1 MLPHTA
7 HTPDSAV
14 SAQAPHAVVCSAD
27 SQGSQISRAH
37 TGPKRRQQG
46 RERLQRPAAGVA
58 LNSRGQK
65 RCRQCP
71 RVARAPRPPTPSYA
85 FLELLDSPLLQPSRK
100 KHKTKSKSRDGQN
113 SRPLSRFA
121 RFAFAR
127 PISRS
132 FSNRRAH
139 VAVDCCAA
147 KRSPKHGTSGAAVG
161 LILIERAAPR
171 RELQGPRDAVEV
183 AGICAGRGDGSC
195 TASAAARRRPGDG
208 QRCRRLC
215 SA

>member
-1 MLPHTA
+1 MIPDAISRDQVTYAGRTFNVRNRHHRRLLRSNPISSRMLPHTA
-7 HTPDSAV
+7 RTPDSAV

-85 FLELLDSPLLQPSRK
+85 FLELLLLPCYRLRGKSTRQNHVTDKIRGRFPALLVLLLPGRFRDLSPIDVP
-100 KHKTKSKSRDGQN
+100 T
-113 SRPLSRFA
+113 
-121 RFAFAR
+121 
-127 PISRS
+127 
-132 FSNRRAH
+132 
-139 VAVDCCAA
+139 
-147 KRSPKHGTSGAAVG
+147 
-161 LILIERAAPR
+161 
-171 RELQGPRDAVEV
+171 
-183 AGICAGRGDGSC
+183 
-195 TASAAARRRPGDG
+195 
-208 QRCRRLC
+208 
-215 SA
+215 

>member
-113 SRPLSRFA
+113 SRPLSRA
-121 RFAFAR
+121 ALLVLLLPGRFLHA
-127 PISRS
+127 
-132 FSNRRAH
+132 
-139 VAVDCCAA
+139 AVDCCAA

-183 AGICAGRGDGSC
+183 AGISAGRGDGSC
-195 TASAAARRRPGDG
+195 TASAAARRCPGDG
-208 QRCRRLC
+208 PRCRRLC

>member
-100 KHKTKSKSRDGQN
+100 KHKTKSRDGQN
-113 SRPLSRFA
+113 SRPLSRFLLL
-121 RFAFAR
+121 FATAD
-127 PISRS
+127 
-132 FSNRRAH
+132 FSNRRAVH
-139 VAVDCCAA
+139 AA

-183 AGICAGRGDGSC
+183 AGISAGRGDGSC
-195 TASAAARRRPGDG
+195 TASAAARRCPGDG
-208 QRCRRLC
+208 PRCRRLC

>member
-1 MLPHTA
+1 MIPDAISRDQVTYAGRTFNVRNRHHRRLLRSNPISSRMLPHTA
-7 HTPDSAV
+7 RTPDSAV

-85 FLELLDSPLLQPSRK
+85 CLELPEVTCLVTAFAGKAR
-100 KHKTKSKSRDGQN
+100 QN
-113 SRPLSRFA
+113 SWGHVDSDSAGCQSTWRCTLPSA
-121 RFAFAR
+121 
-127 PISRS
+127 PPSTV
-132 FSNRRAH
+132 RA
-139 VAVDCCAA
+139 V
-147 KRSPKHGTSGAAVG
+147 R
-161 LILIERAAPR
+161 L
-171 RELQGPRDAVEV
+171 
-183 AGICAGRGDGSC
+183 RG
-195 TASAAARRRPGDG
+195 
-208 QRCRRLC
+208 
-215 SA
+215 

>member
-1 MLPHTA
+1 MIPDAISRDQVTYAGRTFNVRNRHHRRLLRSNPISPRMLPHTA
-7 HTPDSAV
+7 RTPDSAV

-85 FLELLDSPLLQPSRK
+85 FLELLDSPLLPPSRK
-100 KHKTKSKSRDGQN
+100 KHKTKSRDGQN

-127 PISRS
+127 PISPIDVTAALPSARPS
-132 FSNRRAH
+132 TVRA
-139 VAVDCCAA
+139 V
-147 KRSPKHGTSGAAVG
+147 
-161 LILIERAAPR
+161 
-171 RELQGPRDAVEV
+171 
-183 AGICAGRGDGSC
+183 
-195 TASAAARRRPGDG
+195 
-208 QRCRRLC
+208 RLWG
-215 SA
+215 

>member
-7 HTPDSAV
+7 RTPDSAV

-85 FLELLDSPLLQPSRK
+85 FLELLDSPLLPPSRK
-100 KHKTKSKSRDGQN
+100 KHGQN
-113 SRPLSRFA
+113 HVTDKIRGRFPALLLFASCTSRALRLES
-121 RFAFAR
+121 
-127 PISRS
+127 S
-132 FSNRRAH
+132 FLQSTCRGH
-139 VAVDCCAA
+139 AA

-183 AGICAGRGDGSC
+183 AGISAGRGDGSC
-195 TASAAARRRPGDG
+195 TASAAARRCPGDG
-208 QRCRRLC
+208 PRCRRLC

>member
-1 MLPHTA
+1 MIPDAISRDQVTYAGRTFNVRNRHHRRLLRSNPISSRMLPHTA
-7 HTPDSAV
+7 RTPDSAV

-127 PISRS
+127 PISPIDVTAALPSARPS
-132 FSNRRAH
+132 TVRA
-139 VAVDCCAA
+139 V
-147 KRSPKHGTSGAAVG
+147 R
-161 LILIERAAPR
+161 L
-171 RELQGPRDAVEV
+171 
-183 AGICAGRGDGSC
+183 RG
-195 TASAAARRRPGDG
+195 
-208 QRCRRLC
+208 
-215 SA
+215 